1 MLISSLN
8 QAHLEAHK
16 IENKQNIEFKRIL
29 AIKVNS
35 VTLKN
40 LILEENMHAQRKK
53 KKRIV
58 NNQNVI
64 VVRSGGKGDHFFGL
78 SIKTYP
84 FKVPFKRI
92 TLSPSQINLHIVNN
106 DTLLS

>member
-53 KKRIV
+53 KK
-58 NNQNVI
+58 
-64 VVRSGGKGDHFFGL
+64 KDC
-78 SIKTYP
+78 K
-84 FKVPFKRI
+84 
-92 TLSPSQINLHIVNN
+92 
-106 DTLLS
+106 